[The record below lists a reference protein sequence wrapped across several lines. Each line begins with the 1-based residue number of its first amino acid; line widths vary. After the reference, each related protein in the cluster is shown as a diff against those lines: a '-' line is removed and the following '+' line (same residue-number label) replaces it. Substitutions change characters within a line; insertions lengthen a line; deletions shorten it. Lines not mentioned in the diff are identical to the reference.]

1 VDNMLVAMFFVDI
14 LALIILFL
22 IKNKISE
29 KKFTNIKQRIFTW
42 FVIIM
47 LFYLATMSR
56 IYLLLLFG
64 LISTLAFKEF
74 LQFAYI
80 KYNSELMIT
89 SIVVNLAFYLGIYF
103 KNLYV
108 LLILFILIALRF
120 YKRAFIIFAF
130 FITTYLI
137 GSISYI
143 DDLNFIVNYMI
154 LIELNDVFQYISG
167 NIFGE
172 RKITPNI
179 SPNKT
184 VEGLIGGMIL
194 TTLTAALLKY
204 IFHINYQIK
213 FIPYIALI
221 GFFGDIFISALKR
234 KVNLK
239 DSGTLLLGHGGIL
252 DRADSLIFTAPI
264 ILFIFKYS

>member
-1 VDNMLVAMFFVDI
+1 MLVAMFFVDI

-42 FVIIM
+42 FIIII

-89 SIVVNLAFYLGIYF
+89 SIVVNLAFYLGIYL

-143 DDLNFIVNYMI
+143 DDLNFVINYMI

-184 VEGLIGGMIL
+184 VEGLIGGIIL
-194 TTLTAALLKY
+194 TTLTATLLKHFAN
-204 IFHINYQIK
+204 IDFQIK
-213 FIPYIALI
+213 FIPYICLI
-221 GFFGDIFISALKR
+221 GFIGDIFISALKR
-234 KVNLK
+234 KVHLK
-239 DSGTLLLGHGGIL
+239 DTGNLLLGHGGIL
-252 DRADSLIFTAPI
+252 DRVDSLIFTAPI
-264 ILFIFKYS
+264 ILLIFKL

>member
-1 VDNMLVAMFFVDI
+1 MLLLMLVVDI
-14 LALIILFL
+14 LALIILFF
-22 IKNKISE
+22 IRNKISD

-42 FVIIM
+42 FIIII
-47 LFYLATMSR
+47 LFYLGSRDR
-56 IYLLLLFG
+56 IYMLILFG
-64 LISTLAFKEF
+64 LISILSFKEF

-80 KYNSELMIT
+80 KYNNELKIS
-89 SIVVNLAFYLGIYF
+89 SIIVNLIFYVGIYF
-103 KNLYV
+103 NNFYV
-108 LLILFILIALRF
+108 LLILFLLICLRF
-120 YKRAFIIFAF
+120 YKRGFIIFAF
-130 FITTYLI
+130 FITSYLI

-143 DDLNFIVNYMI
+143 DNLDFIINYLI

-252 DRADSLIFTAPI
+252 DRVDSLIFTAPI

>member
-1 VDNMLVAMFFVDI
+1 M
-14 LALIILFL
+14 
-22 IKNKISE
+22 IS
-29 KKFTNIKQRIFTW
+29 
-42 FVIIM
+42 
-47 LFYLATMSR
+47 
-56 IYLLLLFG
+56 
-64 LISTLAFKEF
+64 
-74 LQFAYI
+74 
-80 KYNSELMIT
+80 
-89 SIVVNLAFYLGIYF
+89 SIVLKIGFYLGFNFKIIY
-103 KNLYV
+103 LV
-108 LLILFILIALRF
+108 LIVFILIALRF
-120 YKRAFIIFAF
+120 YKRTFIIFAF

-143 DDLNFIVNYMI
+143 DDLNFVINYMI

-252 DRADSLIFTAPI
+252 DRVDSLIFTAPI

>member
-1 VDNMLVAMFFVDI
+1 MLVAMFFVDI

-42 FVIIM
+42 FIIII

-56 IYLLLLFG
+56 FYLLLLFG

-89 SIVVNLAFYLGIYF
+89 SVVVNLAFYLGIYF

-108 LLILFILIALRF
+108 LLILFIFIALRF

-130 FITTYLI
+130 LITTYLI

-143 DDLNFIVNYMI
+143 DDLNFIINYMI

-167 NIFGE
+167 NILGK

-184 VEGLIGGMIL
+184 VEGLIGGIIL
-194 TTLTAALLKY
+194 TTLTAILLKY
-204 IFHINYQIK
+204 LVKINYQIL
-213 FIPYIALI
+213 FIPFISLI
-221 GFFGDIFISALKR
+221 GFIGDIFISYLKR
-234 KVNLK
+234 RVNLK

-252 DRADSLIFTAPI
+252 DRVDSLIFTAPI
-264 ILFIFKYS
+264 ILLIFKL

>member
-1 VDNMLVAMFFVDI
+1 
-14 LALIILFL
+14 
-22 IKNKISE
+22 
-29 KKFTNIKQRIFTW
+29 
-42 FVIIM
+42 
-47 LFYLATMSR
+47 MSR

-80 KYNSELMIT
+80 KYNSELIVT
-89 SIVVNLAFYLGIYF
+89 SVVVNLAFYLGIYF

-120 YKRAFIIFAF
+120 YKRVFIIFAF
-130 FITTYLI
+130 LVTTYLI

-184 VEGLIGGMIL
+184 FEGLIGGMIL
-194 TTLTAALLKY
+194 TTLTAAY
-204 IFHINYQIK
+204 
-213 FIPYIALI
+213 
-221 GFFGDIFISALKR
+221 
-234 KVNLK
+234 
-239 DSGTLLLGHGGIL
+239 
-252 DRADSLIFTAPI
+252 
-264 ILFIFKYS
+264 

>member
-1 VDNMLVAMFFVDI
+1 MLVAMFFVDI

-42 FVIIM
+42 FIIII

-120 YKRAFIIFAF
+120 YKRTFIIFAF

-143 DDLNFIVNYMI
+143 DDLNFVINYMI

-184 VEGLIGGMIL
+184 VEGLIGGIIL
-194 TTLTAALLKY
+194 TTLTASLLKY
-204 IFHINYQIK
+204 FANIDFQVK
-213 FIPYIALI
+213 FIPYICLI
-221 GFFGDIFISALKR
+221 GFLGDIFISALKR
-234 KVNLK
+234 RVNLK
-239 DSGTLLLGHGGIL
+239 DSGNLLLGHGGIL
-252 DRADSLIFTAPI
+252 DRVDSLIFTAPL
-264 ILFIFKYS
+264 ILLIFKL

>member
-1 VDNMLVAMFFVDI
+1 MLLLMLVVDI
-14 LALIILFL
+14 LALIILFF
-22 IKNKISE
+22 IRNKISD

-42 FVIIM
+42 FVIII
-47 LFYLATMSR
+47 LFYLGSRDR
-56 IYLLLLFG
+56 IYMLILFG
-64 LISTLAFKEF
+64 IISILSFKEF

-80 KYNSELMIT
+80 KYDNELKIF
-89 SIVVNLAFYLGIYF
+89 SFIVNLIFYIGIYF
-103 KNLYV
+103 KNIYI
-108 LLILFILIALRF
+108 LLILFMLVCIRF
-120 YKRAFIIFAF
+120 YKRGFIIFAF
-130 FITTYLI
+130 FITSYLI

-143 DDLNFIVNYMI
+143 DDLNFIINYLI

-252 DRADSLIFTAPI
+252 DRVDSLIFTAPI

>member
-1 VDNMLVAMFFVDI
+1 MLVAMFFVDI
-14 LALIILFL
+14 LALIILFF

-42 FVIIM
+42 FVIIV
-47 LFYLATMSR
+47 LFYLTTMNR

-64 LISTLAFKEF
+64 FISTLSFKEF

-89 SIVVNLAFYLGIYF
+89 SIIINLAFYLGIYF
-103 KNLYV
+103 KNFYV
-108 LLILFILIALRF
+108 LLILFVLIALRF

-137 GSISYI
+137 GSITYI

-213 FIPYIALI
+213 FIPYLALI

-252 DRADSLIFTAPI
+252 DRVDSLIFTAPI

>member
-1 VDNMLVAMFFVDI
+1 MLVAMFFVDI

-42 FVIIM
+42 FIIII

-103 KNLYV
+103 KNLHV

-120 YKRAFIIFAF
+120 YKRTFIIFAF

-143 DDLNFIVNYMI
+143 DDLNFVINYMI

-184 VEGLIGGMIL
+184 VEGLIGGIIL
-194 TTLTAALLKY
+194 TTLTATLLKY
-204 IFHINYQIK
+204 FANIDFQVK
-213 FIPYIALI
+213 FIPYICLI
-221 GFFGDIFISALKR
+221 GFIGDIFISALKR
-234 KVNLK
+234 KVHLK
-239 DSGTLLLGHGGIL
+239 DTGNLLLGHGGIL
-252 DRADSLIFTAPI
+252 DRVDSLIFTAPL
-264 ILFIFKYS
+264 ILLIFKL

>member
-42 FVIIM
+42 FIIII

-103 KNLYV
+103 KNLHV

-130 FITTYLI
+130 FITTYL
-137 GSISYI
+137 
-143 DDLNFIVNYMI
+143 
-154 LIELNDVFQYISG
+154 
-167 NIFGE
+167 
-172 RKITPNI
+172 
-179 SPNKT
+179 
-184 VEGLIGGMIL
+184 
-194 TTLTAALLKY
+194 LKY

-213 FIPYIALI
+213 FIPYLALI

-234 KVNLK
+234 KVHLK

-252 DRADSLIFTAPI
+252 DRVDSLIFTAPI
-264 ILFIFKYS
+264 ILFIFKL